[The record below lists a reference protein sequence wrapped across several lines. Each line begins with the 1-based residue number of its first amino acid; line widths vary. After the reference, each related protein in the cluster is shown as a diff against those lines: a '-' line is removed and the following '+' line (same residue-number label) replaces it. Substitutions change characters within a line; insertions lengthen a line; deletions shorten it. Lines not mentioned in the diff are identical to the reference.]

1 MFYEIFSHKTH
12 ILCIILLKLFNSED
26 MESEGTLKILD
37 LSGPII
43 DTFVTGK
50 GQPEQRA
57 TDIRH
62 PRHETA
68 KQRDIAA

>member
-1 MFYEIFSHKTH
+1 
-12 ILCIILLKLFNSED
+12 

-37 LSGPII
+37 LSGPIV
-43 DTFVTGK
+43 DTLVTGK

-62 PRHETA
+62 PRHEPA

>member
-1 MFYEIFSHKTH
+1 MFYEIFSRKTH
-12 ILCIILLKLFNSED
+12 FLCIILLKIFDSED
-26 MESEGTLKILD
+26 IESEGTLKILD
-37 LSGPII
+37 LPGPIV
-43 DTFVTGK
+43 DTLVTGK

-62 PRHETA
+62 PRHEPA

>member
-1 MFYEIFSHKTH
+1 MFYEIFSHKIH

-43 DTFVTGK
+43 DTLVTGK
-50 GQPEQRA
+50 GQTEQRA

-62 PRHETA
+62 PRHEPA
-68 KQRDIAA
+68 KQRDIAT